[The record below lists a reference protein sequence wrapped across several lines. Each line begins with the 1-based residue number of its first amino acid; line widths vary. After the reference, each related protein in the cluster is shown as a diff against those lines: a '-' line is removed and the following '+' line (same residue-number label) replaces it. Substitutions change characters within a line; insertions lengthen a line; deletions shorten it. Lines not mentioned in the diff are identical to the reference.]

1 MSIASSKSAA
11 KPDQVHITTTQSG
24 SVDMTTE
31 IPPLAAYLYKHHEW
45 VQHCFR
51 PLKVEPLSEDTYR
64 LQFFRIGG
72 LGFELEPC
80 FGVQI
85 GSESDRL
92 FYLHS
97 IELPSD
103 ADLPYHVDCVSHF
116 RLEEIET
123 GTRVNWDL
131 NLNIHLK
138 LPGFLQVLPYAKVK
152 GVGEAVVKRVAQSMC
167 ARLTRNVCNDYYAYI
182 KQQSAGAA

>member
-1 MSIASSKSAA
+1 MSIASSKTAVKRDRVQINA
-11 KPDQVHITTTQSG
+11 TQNG
-24 SVDMTTE
+24 SVDMTTA
-31 IPPLAAYLYKHHEW
+31 IPPLAAYLKQHKEW
-45 VQHCFR
+45 VYHCLR

-80 FGVQI
+80 FGVKI
-85 GSESDRL
+85 GSESDQL

-103 ADLPYHVDCVSHF
+103 ADLPYQVDCLSHF
-116 RLEEIET
+116 ILEEIPT

-131 NLNIHLK
+131 TLNISLN
-138 LPGFLQVLPYAKVK
+138 LPGFLQALPYSKVK
-152 GVGEAVVKRVAQSMC
+152 AVGEAVVNRVAHSMC
-167 ARLTRNVCNDYYAYI
+167 ARLTRNVCNDYYAYA
-182 KQQSAGAA
+182 KRQAEAKS